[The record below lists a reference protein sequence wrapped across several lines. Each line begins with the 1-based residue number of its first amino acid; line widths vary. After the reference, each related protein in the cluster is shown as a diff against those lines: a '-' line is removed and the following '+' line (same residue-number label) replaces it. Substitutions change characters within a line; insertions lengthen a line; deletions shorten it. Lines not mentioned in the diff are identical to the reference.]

1 MVTRFVLAAA
11 FGLLALSA
19 SSADDGERHFK
30 VILPRGLGVI
40 ESVTVYQTKDG
51 KREPVAEIKKFD
63 KPVELPNDGPFEV
76 FVKPKSGIAVR
87 AIEKLTVKASK
98 THEFKIGN
106 VLGAVE
112 VVGDDLPRAEK
123 IVLTDVKD
131 PGPGEKGHV
140 AVQVA
145 SDYRVDMLAPPGAYA
160 VWVVPANGAKAQRV
174 VDNVRVQAG
183 RNVRVGD

>member
-11 FGLLALSA
+11 FGLVVISP
-19 SSADDGERHFK
+19 SSADDNERQFK

-51 KREPVAEIKKFD
+51 KRESVVEIKKFD
-63 KPVELPNDGPFEV
+63 KAVILPKDGPFEV
-76 FVKPKSGIAVR
+76 FVKPKAGIPVR
-87 AIEKLTVKASK
+87 AVEKLTVKASQSY
-98 THEFKIGN
+98 EFKIGD

-112 VVGDDLPRAEK
+112 VIGDDLQRAEK

-145 SDYRVDMLAPPGAYA
+145 LDYRVDMLAPPGAYA
-160 VWVVPANGAKAQRV
+160 VWVVPANRAKAQPV